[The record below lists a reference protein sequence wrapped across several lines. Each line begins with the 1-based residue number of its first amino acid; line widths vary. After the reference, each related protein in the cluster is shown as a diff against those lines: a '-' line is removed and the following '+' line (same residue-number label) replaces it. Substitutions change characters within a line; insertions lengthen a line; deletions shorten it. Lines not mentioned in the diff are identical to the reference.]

1 MTGRGRAVTVLIVD
15 DESGIT
21 AMLADRLAH
30 SGYLTLVA
38 ETAERAMELVR
49 QRPPELIITDLYMP
63 QIDGGTFVKMLR
75 EEGYEIPVIMMS
87 AGIEGELAA
96 IRAHASGFLEKPFN
110 MNRAVEAVEKALE
123 SIGIEAPG

>member
-96 IRAHASGFLEKPFN
+96 IRAQASGFLEKPFN

-123 SIGIEAPG
+123 SVGIEAPG

>member
-1 MTGRGRAVTVLIVD
+1 MLIVD